1 MFYFTNSV
9 CFLLLP
15 NMMAFF
21 QNFILKPIKYSVRQ
35 CLKKQPAGEKI
46 GNLNDFVL
54 KVVLNQVYI
63 PFLGWR
69 CLMNPD
75 DKQLQEVH
83 WDLKVMFVSYGSSNI
98 PKCINLFIKRV
109 YFV

>member
-9 CFLLLP
+9 SFLLLP

-21 QNFILKPIKYSVRQ
+21 QNFILKPIKYSVKQ

-63 PFLGWR
+63 PFLGWK

-98 PKCINLFIKRV
+98 LMYKFIHKKSLFC
-109 YFV
+109 